1 MRARADAK
9 NAPAEPTTARMAVG
23 FSGEVTH
30 PLCAWRGRVTENKR
44 AVAASQKVDFFIN
57 VSVLS
62 CNVTSGGNESQWIP
76 IMKLGCLNGPLVVVP
91 EENFCELSAKMR
103 AGGRRGLPISRANG
117 LRGVPNG

>member
-30 PLCAWRGRVTENKR
+30 PFCAWSGRVAENKR
-44 AVAASQKVDFFIN
+44 AAAASQNVDFFIN
-57 VSVLS
+57 VGVLS

-76 IMKLGCLNGPLVVVP
+76 IMKLGCLNGSLVLVA
-91 EENFCELSAKMR
+91 EEKFCSF
-103 AGGRRGLPISRANG
+103 
-117 LRGVPNG
+117 